1 MESVVLSLGS
11 NLGDQCIYIS
21 QMEEALFSILKG
33 ILRKSDLL
41 RTEPVGV
48 EHQPWFINRI
58 ISGGFEGTAQQLLEC
73 TKEIEKK
80 LGRDNKMRM
89 APRTADIDILL
100 FGGQIISTA
109 ELVIPHPQMLLRRF
123 CLEGMNQIVP
133 DWLIPGTGMSV
144 SEHYKQMGPQ
154 IRAQKIFHF
163 HEKGSDYSDGRA

>member
-1 MESVVLSLGS
+1 MSLGS

-100 FGGQIISTA
+100 FGGQIINTA

-123 CLEGMNQIVP
+123 CLEGMYQIVP

>member
-21 QMEEALFSILKG
+21 RMEEALFSVLKG

-48 EHQPWFINRI
+48 ECQPWFINRV
-58 ISGGFEGTAQQLLEC
+58 ISGSFEGTAQQLLEC

-80 LGRDNKMRM
+80 LGRDNKKQMV
-89 APRTADIDILL
+89 PRTADIDILL
-100 FGGQIISTA
+100 FGGQIINTS
-109 ELVIPHPQMLLRRF
+109 ELVIPHPRILFRRF

-144 SEHYKQMGPQ
+144 SEHYRQMGPQ

-163 HEKGSDYSDGRA
+163 HEKGSDYRDGRP

>member
-100 FGGQIISTA
+100 FGGQIINTA

-123 CLEGMNQIVP
+123 CLEGMYQIVP

>member
-11 NLGDQCIYIS
+11 NLGDPSIFIS

-41 RTEPVGV
+41 KTEPVGV

-58 ISGGFEGTAQQLLEC
+58 ISGGFEGTAQQLLKY
-73 TKEIEKK
+73 TQEIEKK
-80 LGRDNKMRM
+80 LGRDNKKKM

-100 FGGQIISTA
+100 FGEQIISTA

-123 CLEGMNQIVP
+123 CLEGMNQITP

-144 SEHYKQMGPQ
+144 SEHYKRMEPQ
-154 IRAQKIFHF
+154 IRAQKVFHF

>member
-1 MESVVLSLGS
+1 MESVVLSIGS
-11 NLGDQCIYIS
+11 NLGDKCIHIS

-33 ILRKSDLL
+33 ILRKSNLL

-48 EHQPWFINRI
+48 EGQPWFINRI
-58 ISGGFEGTAQQLLEC
+58 ISGSFEGTALQLLEY
-73 TKEIEKK
+73 TREIEKK
-80 LGRDNKMRM
+80 LGRDNKKQM

-109 ELVIPHPQMLLRRF
+109 DLVIPHPQMLFRRF

-133 DWLIPGTGMSV
+133 DWLIPGTEMSV

-154 IRAQKIFHF
+154 IRAQRMFHF
-163 HEKGSDYSDGRA
+163 HEKGSDYSDGRP